1 MTAAKPACR
10 WLAAAS
16 IAMLATAAA
25 AQDYP
30 TKPIYTIC
38 PFGPGTGADILVRFF
53 AAKLSDVLGK
63 TVVVENKV
71 GAQGNIATEAVAK
84 AKPDG
89 YTIAIT
95 PGSSTLA
102 MAVHIFKKLAF
113 DPVKDFA
120 PVLPLSTL
128 SFAIVVDAKKPISTL
143 ADLTAALRAKKPGGF
158 YGTGANTGIVSAE
171 LYLRAIGAQ
180 AERVTF
186 RTPVDTL
193 KALQN
198 GDIDF
203 SATDNSWT
211 VGQVAEG
218 RLRALAVTGAARSRA
233 LPEVPTMIE
242 AGFPGIAVEAW
253 WGVFVPAATPGA
265 IVEKLRA
272 AFAKVLAQP
281 ETGAFLARIANDPV
295 PDGTPELLRQMLA
308 RDLEKWGEY
317 VRLARIEQQ

>member
-1 MTAAKPACR
+1 MTNRKGLR
-10 WLAAAS
+10 RLLLAVCLAVV
-16 IAMLATAAA
+16 ATATH

-30 TKPIYTIC
+30 TKPIYTVC

-53 AAKLSDVLGK
+53 AAKLSDQLGK
-63 TVVVENKV
+63 PVVVENKV
-71 GAQGNIATEAVAK
+71 GAQGNIATETVAK

-102 MAVHIFKKLAF
+102 MAPHIFKKLSF
-113 DPVKDFA
+113 DPVKDFTPVA
-120 PVLPLSTL
+120 PISTL
-128 SFAIVVDAKKPISTL
+128 SFAMVVDAKKPIHSM
-143 ADLTAALRAKKPGGF
+143 ADLTNALKAKKAGGI

-180 AERVTF
+180 AERVAF

-203 SATDNSWT
+203 TATDASWA

-218 RLRALAVTGAARSRA
+218 RVRALAVTGGKRSRA
-233 LPEVPTMIE
+233 LPDVPTMIE
-242 AGFPGIAVEAW
+242 AGFPNFAVEAW
-253 WGVFVPAATPGA
+253 WGLFVPAGTPA
-265 IVEKLRA
+265 PIVDKLHAAVEK
-272 AFAKVLAQP
+272 VLVLQ
-281 ETGAFLARIANDPV
+281 ETKDFLFRIANDPLPGS
-295 PDGTPELLRQMLA
+295 PDLLREMLA
-308 RDLEKWGEY
+308 RDLAKWGDY
-317 VRLARIEQQ
+317 VRLAKIEPQ